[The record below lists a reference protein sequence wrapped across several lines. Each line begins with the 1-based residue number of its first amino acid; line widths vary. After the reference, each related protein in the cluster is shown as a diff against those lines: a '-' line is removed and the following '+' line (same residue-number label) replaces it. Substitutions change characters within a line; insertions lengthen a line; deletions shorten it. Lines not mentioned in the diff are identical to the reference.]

1 MIEKQEISSLMKA
14 VAGVVREYV
23 DGKADPLGTRLS
35 GLESRVEEVSKPD
48 RFKSYL
54 DASVDVVRKDAS
66 GLDDKLGGIEKRLDA
81 TNTAIAEA
89 VAPFA
94 VRLTGIEAKV
104 EEAANTER
112 FRPFLETALDAV
124 RKESGKVDEKLGEIE
139 KRLETTADKFYDAVG
154 PLELQVHEWNRR
166 IEDLSKTIPPDP
178 AEKIQKL
185 VDNVGATVVRLDG
198 CEKQMESLS
207 ALAAGIDPLDRKLA
221 GLTER
226 VEKVALSIPAD
237 TTESVSAARAE
248 ISAVGK
254 RIDGIEPR
262 LEGLAKSAAEVTP
275 ITERIIRLETRY
287 EDVKREAIDAGIA
300 KAIEDFAGKAVSP
313 LNDKIGTLEARL
325 ADVGKSAAEAVNPLT
340 TKIDDLSSRFKE
352 IDAANDARHEKI
364 LKSVDVQI
372 VEAVNRLP
380 PPKDGEHG
388 KDGVSAYQIAVSK
401 GFFGS
406 EDEWLSSLNGC
417 DGIAG
422 ESITGPKGE
431 AGKDAEPVDIAL
443 VVKEVVAQIPVPKD
457 GVDGKDGKDAEPV
470 SDELVRAE
478 VAKAVAE
485 IPKPKDVSPDV
496 VAELVVAEVQKAVSE
511 LPKAKDGKDGLA
523 GKDAE
528 PVDVEKIIAGVVAR
542 IPVPRDGERG
552 PPGESIVGLKGEPGR
567 DVPIEV
573 VSALVAGEVA
583 KAIGAL
589 PKAEKARDGEDG
601 RDALHIEVLPMIDT
615 SKSAPRGTFAS
626 HNGGLWRAARNTD
639 AGEDLHLCG
648 WQSVVEGFPEID
660 VEQGDDLRTFT
671 LRAVSSTGRK
681 MEKSFSLPVMIDRGV
696 FKADTAYVAG
706 DVVSYGGSIWIAQH
720 ETKDSP
726 GSSDAFRLAVKRGRD
741 AKDVAL
747 LSPKTPQQVRLK

>member
-1 MIEKQEISSLMKA
+1 MLDAEKAAEGVIKSVKDFVARA
-14 VAGVVREYV
+14 V
-23 DGKADPLGTRLS
+23 DPLGARLS

-54 DASVDVVRKDAS
+54 DASVDAVRKDTVIFD
-66 GLDDKLGGIEKRLDA
+66 GKLGGIEKRLDA
-81 TNTAIAEA
+81 TSTAIAEA
-89 VAPFA
+89 VEPFA
-94 VRLTGIEAKV
+94 MRLTGIEAKV

-124 RKESGKVDEKLGEIE
+124 RKESGSVDDKLGEIE
-139 KRLETTADKFYDAVG
+139 KRLETTANKFYDSVG
-154 PLELQVHEWNRR
+154 PLEFQVHEWNRR
-166 IEDLSKTIPPDP
+166 IDE
-178 AEKIQKL
+178 
-185 VDNVGATVVRLDG
+185 
-198 CEKQMESLS
+198 
-207 ALAAGIDPLDRKLA
+207 
-221 GLTER
+221 
-226 VEKVALSIPAD
+226 VAKSIPAD
-237 TTESVSAARAE
+237 QSEAIATANEAAASAREE
-248 ISAVGK
+248 ISVVGK

-262 LEGLAKSAAEVTP
+262 LEGISKAAVESLTP
-275 ITERIIRLETRY
+275 ISERVIRLETRY
-287 EDVKREAIDAGIA
+287 EDVKREAIDAGIT
-300 KAIEDFAGKAVSP
+300 KAIDDFAVKAVSP
-313 LNDKIGTLEARL
+313 LNDKIGTLESL
-325 ADVGKSAAEAVNPLT
+325 LEDVSKTAAEAVNPLT
-340 TKIDDLSSRFKE
+340 TKIDDLSLRFKE
-352 IDAANDARHEKI
+352 IDAANDALHENI

-372 VEAVNRLP
+372 VEAVKLLP

-401 GFFGS
+401 GFSGS
-406 EDEWLSSLNGC
+406 EDEWLSSLKGSNGI
-417 DGIAG
+417 DG
-422 ESITGPKGE
+422 ESIIGPRGE
-431 AGKDAEPVDIAL
+431 AGKDAAPVDKEWI
-443 VVKEVVAQIPVPKD
+443 VKEVAALIPVPKD
-457 GVDGKDGKDAEPV
+457 GIDGKDGKDAEPV
-470 SDELVRAE
+470 SEELVRAE

-496 VAELVVAEVQKAVSE
+496 VAELVVAQVKKAVSE
-511 LPKAKDGKDGLA
+511 LPKANDGKDGLA

-528 PVDVEKIIAGVVAR
+528 PVDVEKIISDVVAR
-542 IPVPRDGERG
+542 IPVPKDGERG
-552 PPGESIVGLKGEPGR
+552 PPGESIVGLKGDPGR

-583 KAIGAL
+583 KQIGAI

-615 SKSAPRGTFAS
+615 GKSVPRGTFAS

-696 FKADTAYVAG
+696 FKAETAYVAG